1 MRLLALGLVGDL
13 ELAIGDAGL
22 GLELLGAVEGMLSL
36 KDLSNLPPM
45 SKTMAGLSSA
55 AKAAVADMATAATA
69 ASRLRLFIAVSL
81 IVSAGYN
88 HIAIRVAIPFFIV
101 GSRPAG
107 RRRPA
112 A

>member
-22 GLELLGAVEGMLSL
+22 GLELLGAVEHAFVEGLVELAADVEDDGGLVVCRESSGRRHGNGGDGGEQITSYHCSL
-36 KDLSNLPPM
+36 PDRF
-45 SKTMAGLSSA
+45 G
-55 AKAAVADMATAATA
+55 
-69 ASRLRLFIAVSL
+69 
-81 IVSAGYN
+81 GYN